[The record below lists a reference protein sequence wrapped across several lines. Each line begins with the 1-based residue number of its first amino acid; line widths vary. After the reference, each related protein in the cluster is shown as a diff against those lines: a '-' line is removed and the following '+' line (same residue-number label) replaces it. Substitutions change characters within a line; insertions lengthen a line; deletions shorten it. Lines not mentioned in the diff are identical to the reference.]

1 MSANRSV
8 SGTPYTSMKKEKGGQ
23 ISYCM
28 CLDLVSG
35 KAESL
40 CKEIKSENKAV
51 SATCRSMQK
60 QALTEPGEM
69 LTPCFS
75 LVCSVSSINSNRH
88 CIILNCLVECNADF
102 RLGLSLRATMEQRIF
117 TLILEDFTWR
127 DRANSSQYH

>member
-1 MSANRSV
+1 
-8 SGTPYTSMKKEKGGQ
+8 MKKEKGGQ
-23 ISYCM
+23 IVCV

-40 CKEIKSENKAV
+40 CKEIKNENKAV
-51 SATCRSMQK
+51 SATCRSMQE

-75 LVCSVSSINSNRH
+75 PDRSVSSINRNRH
-88 CIILNCLVECNADF
+88 CIILNCLIERNADF
-102 RLGLSLRATMEQRIF
+102 RLGLSLLGTMEQRIF
-117 TLILEDFTWR
+117 TLILKDLTWR